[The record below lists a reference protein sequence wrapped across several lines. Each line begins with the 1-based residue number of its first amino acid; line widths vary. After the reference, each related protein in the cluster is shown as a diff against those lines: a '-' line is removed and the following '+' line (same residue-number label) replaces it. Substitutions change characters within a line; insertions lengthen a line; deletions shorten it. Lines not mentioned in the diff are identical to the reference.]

1 MKGIGGNLIA
11 TIQVFTTA
19 ENEIGED
26 VKTWVDAQKIRGWLD
41 LQSGEARYS
50 TYDAKLQEST
60 HVFISDYVK
69 LDSRIT
75 AETSRLLLGSGESAL
90 VYDIVF
96 IDNPMELQSGSQLE
110 IYLKFTGGQSYVQS

>member
-1 MKGIGGNLIA
+1 MKGIGGNLTA
-11 TIQVFTTA
+11 TIQVFTSA
-19 ENEIGED
+19 ENEIGEN
-26 VKTWVDAQKIRGWLD
+26 VKTWADAQKIRGWLD

-90 VYDIVF
+90 FYDIF
-96 IDNPMELQSGSQLE
+96 LIDDPMEMHQQLE
-110 IYLKFTGGQSYVQS
+110 LHLKFIGGQYHVES